1 MVNTSPDI
9 RIPNRVIVFRND
21 DAFDKF
27 QSLVLSRM
35 LEWAPHDLIRSTS
48 IWNPFLV
55 LQEYSNFYPRA
66 DVSNK

>member
-27 QSLVLSRM
+27 QSLLLSRM
-35 LEWAPHDLIRSTS
+35 LEWTPDRSIRPTT
-48 IWNPFLV
+48 IWNPLLV